1 MSIQVGLRGK
11 AWFEALTGKNSP
23 MAGDPDSVHHRL
35 DVADRQAGLRAA
47 TRATLSPNSAVA
59 TIRVR

>member
-23 MAGDPDSVHHRL
+23 MAGDPDSVL
-35 DVADRQAGLRAA
+35 TADVKIGED
-47 TRATLSPNSAVA
+47 LSL
-59 TIRVR
+59 IHI